1 MDVIYENKTN
11 LIEFNCSSILG
22 ETMHLHKEIEI
33 VYAIS
38 GQSMAYADKNGYLLN
53 PGDTF
58 IAFPNQIHYYETIER
73 GEYMVLIFPKAFRTK
88 MSFWQTRP
96 MSCASCS
103 EKSIPFTVID
113 PNTEK
118 CGLSAA

>member
-11 LIEFNCSSILG
+11 LIEFNCSSSLG

-73 GEYMVLIFPKAFRTK
+73 GE
-88 MSFWQTRP
+88 
-96 MSCASCS
+96 
-103 EKSIPFTVID
+103 
-113 PNTEK
+113 
-118 CGLSAA
+118 

>member
-73 GEYMVLIFPKAFRTK
+73 GEYMVLIFSSVMYPMIFSLAVFNVTVLLVEVNFIGLIWLFV
-88 MSFWQTRP
+88 SF
-96 MSCASCS
+96 
-103 EKSIPFTVID
+103 I
-113 PNTEK
+113 
-118 CGLSAA
+118 